1 MILEESAEHHELL
14 LKTIK
19 YLEKA
24 GHLNIEA
31 MVEGYPA
38 PKSYT
43 MKGSGIEITPDIVSE
58 SVSGKVSYIEVG
70 LKSEQKSLLIS
81 KWKFLTALAEI
92 KNRRFQIVTHK
103 GHYSFTDGLVSE
115 LKLENKVIKI

>member
-1 MILEESAEHHELL
+1 MILEENIEHQELL
-14 LKTIK
+14 VKTIK

-31 MVEGYPA
+31 MLEGYPT

-43 MKGSGIEITPDIVSE
+43 MKGSGLEITPDIVTE
-58 SVSGKVSYIEVG
+58 TVSGKISYFEVG

-103 GHYSFTDGLVSE
+103 GHYSFTDSMVAE
-115 LKLENKVIKI
+115 LKLDSKVIKI